1 MLQLHYAS
9 FGFWVARITDREALE
24 SNNIISDLMNL
35 AGAVLGIDCLQG
47 VSANGLLHHLVLK

>member
-9 FGFWVARITDREALE
+9 FGFWVARIRDREALE

-35 AGAVLGIDCLQG
+35 VGAVLQIDCLPG
-47 VSANGLLHHLVLK
+47 VSVNGLLTCT